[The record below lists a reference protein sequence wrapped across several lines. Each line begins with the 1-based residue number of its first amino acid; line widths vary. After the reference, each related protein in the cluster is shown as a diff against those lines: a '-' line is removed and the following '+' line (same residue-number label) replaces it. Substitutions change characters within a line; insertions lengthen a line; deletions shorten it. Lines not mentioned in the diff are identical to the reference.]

1 LKSTLR
7 DVVETLVLTA
17 VIFLLVRAV
26 VQNFKVEG
34 KSMEPTLHN
43 GQYLVINKAS
53 YWHLDRDLLSY
64 IVPGAQAA
72 SDSSRGDSAAW
83 VFGEPQRG
91 DIVVF
96 RFPRDPSRDFIKR
109 VIAVPGDT
117 VEIRQG
123 RVYVNAQFVDEAYIN
138 EAGNYTSP
146 AQKIQPGE
154 YFVLGDNRN
163 NSSDSH
169 VWGTVPRDN
178 IIGKA
183 WLSYWPLDELGL
195 VSKAPTPTPAARPVT
210 AGAGAKP

>member
-1 LKSTLR
+1 VKSTVR

-17 VIFLLVRAV
+17 VIFLLVRSV

-43 GQYLVINKAS
+43 GQYLVINKAA
-53 YWHLDRDLLSY
+53 YWHVDRDLLSY
-64 IVPGAQAA
+64 VGSAQAA
-72 SDSSRGDSAAW
+72 SDTAHPQDTASYL
-83 VFGEPQRG
+83 FGEPQRG
-91 DIVVF
+91 DIIVF

-123 RVYVNAQFVDEAYIN
+123 RVYVNGQFVDETYIS
-138 EAGNYTSP
+138 EVGNYSG
-146 AQKIQPGE
+146 AGRKMEPGE

-169 VWGTVPRDN
+169 VWGPVPRDN

-183 WLSYWPLDELGL
+183 WVSYWPLDDLGVL
-195 VSKAPTPTPAARPVT
+195 AKPGTSSSAQPAPTPAR
-210 AGAGAKP
+210 

>member
-1 LKSTLR
+1 MKSTAR
-7 DVVETLVLTA
+7 DIVETLVLTA

-43 GQYLVINKAS
+43 GQYLVINKAA
-53 YWHLDRDLLSY
+53 YWHLDPDLLNY
-64 IVPGAQAA
+64 VTPAQAA
-72 SDSSRGDSAAW
+72 TDTPRRQDKATYL
-83 VFGEPQRG
+83 FGEPQRG
-91 DIVVF
+91 DIIVF

-123 RVYVNAQFVDEAYIN
+123 RVYVNGTFVDEAYIN
-138 EAGNYTSP
+138 EVGNYTSGP
-146 AQKIQPGE
+146 QKIQPGE

-178 IIGKA
+178 IIGRA
-183 WLSYWPLDELGL
+183 WLSYWPLDELGI
-195 VSKAPTPTPAARPVT
+195 VAKKEPSGAAASPVPAGARP
-210 AGAGAKP
+210 

>member
-1 LKSTLR
+1 LKSTIR

-34 KSMEPTLHN
+34 RSMEPTLHN
-43 GQYLVINKAS
+43 GQYLVINKAV
-53 YWHLDRDLLSY
+53 YWHLDADLVDKVL
-64 IVPGAQAA
+64 PGAVT
-72 SDSSRGDSAAW
+72 DSARRDGA
-83 VFGEPQRG
+83 VFLFGEPTRG

-96 RFPRDPSRDFIKR
+96 RYPRDPSRDFIKR
-109 VIAVPGDT
+109 VIALPGDT

-123 RVYVNAQFVDEAYIN
+123 KVYVNSDYVDEAYIN
-138 EAGNYTSP
+138 ETANYSWSP
-146 AQKIQPGE
+146 HRMSEGE

-169 VWGTVPRDN
+169 VWGPVPRDN

-183 WLSYWPLDELGL
+183 WVSYWPVDQLGL
-195 VSKAPTPTPAARPVT
+195 LSKNQAL
-210 AGAGAKP
+210 AKQTSR

>member
-1 LKSTLR
+1 MKSTIR

-17 VIFLLVRAV
+17 VIFLLVRSV

-34 KSMEPTLHN
+34 RSMEPTLRN
-43 GQYLVINKAS
+43 GQYLVINKAL
-53 YWHLDRDLLSY
+53 YWHVDASLVDRVL
-64 IVPGAQAA
+64 PGVVNETARRDGAVY
-72 SDSSRGDSAAW
+72 

-96 RFPRDPSRDFIKR
+96 RYPKDPSRDFIKR
-109 VIAVPGDT
+109 VIALPGDT

-123 RVYVNAQFVDEAYIN
+123 KVYVNGQYVDEAYIN
-138 EAGNYTSP
+138 ETANYSWSP
-146 AQKIQPGE
+146 RRMASGE

-169 VWGTVPRDN
+169 VWGPVPRDN

-183 WLSYWPLDELGL
+183 WVSYWPVDSLGL
-195 VSKAPTPTPAARPVT
+195 LSNQTAAAKQPAAARP
-210 AGAGAKP
+210 

>member
-43 GQYLVINKAS
+43 GQYLVISKAS

-72 SDSSRGDSAAW
+72 SDSSRGSGGAAW
-83 VFGEPQRG
+83 LFGEPQRG

-123 RVYVNAQFVDEAYIN
+123 RVFVNGQFIDEAYIN
-138 EAGNYTSP
+138 EAGNYTS
-146 AQKIQPGE
+146 ATQKIQPGE

-195 VSKAPTPTPAARPVT
+195 VSKAEPTPSARPLT
-210 AGAGAKP
+210 AGARP

>member
-1 LKSTLR
+1 VKSTVR

-34 KSMEPTLHN
+34 RSMEPTLRN
-43 GQYLVINKAS
+43 GQYLLINKAV
-53 YWHLDRDLLSY
+53 YWHLDGQLVDR
-64 IVPGAQAA
+64 IFPG
-72 SDSSRGDSAAW
+72 SAPAPEMQDGA
-83 VFGEPQRG
+83 VYLFGEPRRG

-109 VIAVPGDT
+109 IIAIPSDT

-123 RVYVNAQFVDEAYIN
+123 RVYVNNTLVDEFYIN
-138 EAGNYTSP
+138 EIPNYSMPPERMSP
-146 AQKIQPGE
+146 GR

-169 VWGTVPRDN
+169 VWGPVPRDN

-183 WLSYWPLDELGL
+183 WLSYWPVDQLGFL
-195 VSKAPTPTPAARPVT
+195 TGTAAAT
-210 AGAGAKP
+210 AGAAP

>member
-7 DVVETLVLTA
+7 DIVETLVLTA

-72 SDSSRGDSAAW
+72 SDSSRRDGPAW
-83 VFGEPQRG
+83 AFGEPQRG

-123 RVYVNAQFVDEAYIN
+123 RVFVNSQFLDEAYIN

-183 WLSYWPLDELGL
+183 WISYWPLDELGL
-195 VSKAPTPTPAARPVT
+195 VSKAPTPAPSPATTGARP
-210 AGAGAKP
+210 

>member
-1 LKSTLR
+1 MKSTVR
-7 DVVETLVLTA
+7 DIVETLVLTA

-72 SDSSRGDSAAW
+72 DATARGSEGSAW
-83 VFGEPQRG
+83 IFGEPNRG
-91 DIVVF
+91 DIIVF

-109 VIAVPGDT
+109 VIATPGDT

-123 RVYVNAQFVDEAYIN
+123 RVFVNGQFVDEAYIN
-138 EAGNYTSP
+138 EVGNYTSP
-146 AQKIQPGE
+146 PQKIQPNE

-183 WLSYWPLDELGL
+183 WLSYWQLDELG
-195 VSKAPTPTPAARPVT
+195 VDTKQQPAPAAQPVT
-210 AGAGAKP
+210 AGARP

>member
-1 LKSTLR
+1 MKSTLR
-7 DVVETLVLTA
+7 DIVETLVLTA

-34 KSMEPTLHN
+34 KSMEPSLHN
-43 GQYLVINKAS
+43 GQYLVINKAA

-64 IVPGAQAA
+64 VVPGAQAA
-72 SDSSRGDSAAW
+72 SDSTRRSDSAW
-83 VFGEPQRG
+83 VFGEPSRG
-91 DIVVF
+91 DIIVF

-123 RVYVNAQFVDEAYIN
+123 RVFVNGQFVDEAYIN
-138 EAGNYTSP
+138 EVGNYTSP
-146 AQKIQPGE
+146 PQRIVPGE

-183 WLSYWPLDELGL
+183 WVSYWPLDELGL
-195 VSKAPTPTPAARPVT
+195 VAKSEPPAAAARPVT
-210 AGAGAKP
+210 AGARP

>member
-1 LKSTLR
+1 VKSTLR
-7 DVVETLVLTA
+7 DIAETLVLTA

-72 SDSSRGDSAAW
+72 SDSTRGSDSAW
-83 VFGEPQRG
+83 VFGEPSRG
-91 DIVVF
+91 DIIVF

-117 VEIRQG
+117 VEIKQG
-123 RVYVNAQFVDEAYIN
+123 RVFVNGQFVDEAYIN
-138 EAGNYTSP
+138 EVGNYTSA

-195 VSKAPTPTPAARPVT
+195 VSKTQPAAAARPAT
-210 AGAGAKP
+210 AAARP